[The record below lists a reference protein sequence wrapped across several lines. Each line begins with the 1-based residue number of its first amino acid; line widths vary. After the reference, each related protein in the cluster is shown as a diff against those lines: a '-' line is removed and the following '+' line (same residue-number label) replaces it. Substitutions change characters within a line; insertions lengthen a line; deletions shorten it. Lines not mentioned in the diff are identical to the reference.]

1 MLIRGLLEEDEGW
14 LSGELTYDWHSGELT
29 YDWHPGNREGLKTEI
44 FAKGKLL
51 NQPGQH
57 NGTSIKP

>member
-14 LSGELTYDWHSGELT
+14 LSGELT